1 MANHIAPSPAG
12 AIGPGVPLTERW
24 RVMVPD
30 VSMRP
35 TRPGPV
41 NQIPASGPASTS
53 DALVVGAGNFCT
65 SPAGVRR
72 PTNPWPANHT
82 APSGPE
88 VIAPSAPEADV
99 NE

>member
-1 MANHIAPSPAG
+1 M
-12 AIGPGVPLTERW
+12 
-24 RVMVPD
+24 
-30 VSMRP
+30 
-35 TRPGPV
+35 
-41 NQIPASGPASTS
+41 NQIPPSGPASTS
-53 DALVVGAGNFCT
+53 DALVVGAGNFFT

-82 APSGPE
+82 APSGPD